1 MTGDRSMT
9 DKVPILVVLGIDIN
23 GKPHGSRFEE
33 RDAPFVE
40 RAAALMG
47 FHVVRIAADN
57 AELHGIAEQLPVGK
71 IFATG
76 RAFVPFVGRS
86 AFDKLATLVEGDIT
100 ARAAVPIGAM
110 PTEPDLSSAA
120 DVEIDPPAAFETV
133 WSTVAIGSMVLANPP
148 GSDGWWETIVVAV
161 DGEDLTLRWCDA
173 PKEKPFRVSRR
184 NVALLHP
191 SAD

>member
-1 MTGDRSMT
+1 MT
-9 DKVPILVVLGIDIN
+9 DKVPILVVLGIDID

-40 RAAALMG
+40 RAAELMG

-57 AELHGIAEQLPVGK
+57 AELHAIAEGLPLGK

-76 RAFVPFVGRS
+76 RAFVPYVARS
-86 AFDKLATLVEGDIT
+86 AFDKLAALVDGDIT
-100 ARAAVPIGAM
+100 ARAARPLDAT
-110 PTEPDLSSAA
+110 PTEPDVSSSADA
-120 DVEIDPPAAFETV
+120 ETDPPDAYETM
-133 WSTVAIGSMVLANPP
+133 WATVEVGSMVLATQP
-148 GSDGWWETIVVAV
+148 SAYDGWWESIVVAV
-161 DGEDLTLRWCDA
+161 DGDDLTLRWRDA

-191 SAD
+191 AAN

>member
-1 MTGDRSMT
+1 MT
-9 DKVPILVVLGIDIN
+9 DKVPILVVLGIDVD

-40 RAAALMG
+40 RAAELMG
-47 FHVVRIAADN
+47 FHVVRIAPDN
-57 AELHGIAEQLPVGK
+57 AELHAIAEGLPLGK

-100 ARAAVPIGAM
+100 ARAPRLIDAM
-110 PTEPDLSSAA
+110 PAEPDLSSAA
-120 DVEIDPPAAFETV
+120 DAETDPPDAYETM
-133 WSTVAIGSMVLANPP
+133 WATVEVGSMVLATQP
-148 GSDGWWETIVVAV
+148 SDYDGWWESIVVAV
-161 DGEDLTLRWCDA
+161 NGDDLTLRWRDE
-173 PKEKPFRVSRR
+173 PNEKPFRVSRR

-191 SAD
+191 AAD

>member
-1 MTGDRSMT
+1 MT
-9 DKVPILVVLGIDIN
+9 DKVPVLVVLGIDVD

-40 RAAALMG
+40 RAAELMG
-47 FHVVRIAADN
+47 FHVVRIAPDN
-57 AELHGIAEQLPVGK
+57 AELHGIAEQLPLGK

-76 RAFVPFVGRS
+76 RAFVPFVSRS

-100 ARAAVPIGAM
+100 ARAPQPIGAQ
-110 PTEPDLSSAA
+110 PIEPDVSATDA
-120 DVEIDPPAAFETV
+120 ETDPPDAYEAL
-133 WSTVAIGSMVLANPP
+133 WSTVEVGSTVLATQP
-148 GSDGWWETIVVAV
+148 SEYDGWWESIVVAV
-161 DGEDLTLRWCDA
+161 NGDYLTLRWRDE
-173 PKEKPFRVSRR
+173 PNEKPFRVSRR